1 MIGETDPSSEATVR
15 IRELNDL
22 FRSTLH
28 GGQVMITAGVQALEL
43 LDLARLIE
51 RVRSFSDF
59 TEAND
64 PHGEHDF
71 GALEQDDKRFFWK
84 IDYYDQRCEAGS
96 EDPAD
101 PVATCRVLTI
111 MLAEE
116 Y

>member
-1 MIGETDPSSEATVR
+1 MISEKEPSGAATER
-15 IRELNDL
+15 IRALNDL

-28 GGQVMITAGVQALEL
+28 GGQVVVTAGVQALEP
-43 LDLARLIE
+43 LDLATLIE

-59 TEAND
+59 TKDND

-71 GALEQDDKRFFWK
+71 GALEQDDRRFFWK
-84 IDYYDQRCEAGS
+84 IDYYDQHCEAGS
-96 EDPAD
+96 EDPTD
-101 PVATCRVLTI
+101 PAKTCRVLTL

>member
-1 MIGETDPSSEATVR
+1 MISKKEPSGAATER

-22 FRSTLH
+22 FRRTFN
-28 GGQVMITAGVQALEL
+28 GGQVVITAGVQALEP
-43 LDLARLIE
+43 LDLARLLE

-59 TEAND
+59 TADND

-71 GALEQDDKRFFWK
+71 GALEQEGKRFLWK
-84 IDYYDQRCEAGS
+84 VDYYDLRCEAGS
-96 EDPAD
+96 EDPTDLAK
-101 PVATCRVLTI
+101 TCRVLTI